1 MFSTSILLL
10 VILILVIV
18 ALCSVLFL
26 KRSNFTTRLNEQ
38 QRTAATVSN
47 IFDIATSDN
56 ASNKNALDEKNSKV
70 SVSKYEERAVENSF
84 SNNNNDDDDDS
95 AAIVD
100 IIPSSTK
107 KKMKRI
113 EKFPKSFYKLTNNDR
128 NNTDSQDDYEYEND
142 DKNYTYNEN
151 DGNSSDSSF
160 HIGDYIGTLLTST
173 QPNNLLFKF
182 DLNNIIENWDMD
194 FNDSSTSDGGG

>member
-1 MFSTSILLL
+1 MISTSILLL

-84 SNNNNDDDDDS
+84 SNNNNDDDDS

-194 FNDSSTSDGGG
+194 FNDSNTSDGGG